1 MQQPISE
8 SFHVITRSSHVIG
21 QLPACRSIGIT
32 AQSCSII
39 WHHLSEHATDVLIHH
54 CRSIPAAVPHIP
66 QKADWRFEV
75 AMPATGLRRF
85 VNAFATLQPTVK
97 VQGFRSR
104 LVSGLKSFQLPW
116 DDEGDLYD
124 VPYSKR
130 RDMLV
135 MGSIDGDVFKH
146 VSP

>member
-1 MQQPISE
+1 MLLMFSY
-8 SFHVITRSSHVIG
+8 
-21 QLPACRSIGIT
+21 IT
-32 AQSCSII
+32 ADPYLLLFRIY
-39 WHHLSEHATDVLIHH
+39 LRKLTGA
-54 CRSIPAAVPHIP
+54 
-66 QKADWRFEV
+66 FEV